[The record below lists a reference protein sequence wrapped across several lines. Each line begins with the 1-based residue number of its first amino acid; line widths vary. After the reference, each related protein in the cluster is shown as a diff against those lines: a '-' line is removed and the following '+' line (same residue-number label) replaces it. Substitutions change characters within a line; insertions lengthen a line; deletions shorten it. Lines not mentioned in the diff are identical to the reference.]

1 MQKRSIF
8 CLLMALLFVSGC
20 ATTHLTESGFFNNY
34 SEFEPK
40 EDAPGILLHFPEGRE
55 KAYEKA
61 KTYEGFIVDPIAV
74 NITPERYEELGID
87 PEKIGEI
94 TEYFHAEITK
104 GLQEEDYY
112 IVSLP
117 AKGVM
122 RIRAALTDIVP
133 SKPYLNL
140 HWATKLSKAGTGG
153 ASVEA
158 EFIDSLTEER
168 IVAVIYARQG
178 RGLMYFE
185 GLNKWGYTKDSL
197 QKWALM
203 LRRRLTELREGDAA
217 KISNQLF

>member
-1 MQKRSIF
+1 MGKKGVI
-8 CLLMALLFVSGC
+8 CLLMGLLLITGC
-20 ATTHLTESGFFNNY
+20 ATTHLTESGFFNDY
-34 SEFEPK
+34 SAFEPR
-40 EDAPGILLHFPEGRE
+40 EDTPGILVHFPQGRE
-55 KAYEKA
+55 KAYAQA
-61 KTYEGFIVDPIAV
+61 KTYEGFIIDPIIV
-74 NITPERYEELGID
+74 NIDPERYEKVGID
-87 PEKIGEI
+87 PEKIEEI
-94 TEYFHAEITK
+94 TEYFHKEITE
-104 GLQEEDYY
+104 GLEEDGYY
-112 IVSLP
+112 IVDQP

-140 HWATKLSKAGTGG
+140 HWATKLSKAGVGG

-158 EFIDSLTEER
+158 EFVDSVTEER

-178 RGLMYFE
+178 RGIMIFE

-203 LRRRLTELREGDAA
+203 LRKRLTELRQGDSK